1 MRYEGSINRNTI
13 LCHYLGKVQTK
24 YTSIREFGELSVYR
38 CFPQFFFTENDPKK
52 TNDLSTS
59 GMHKS
64 SYLKI
69 QFNEK
74 FPMKTQFD
82 HFDFPLNI
90 S

>member
-1 MRYEGSINRNTI
+1 VLPSI
-13 LCHYLGKVQTK
+13 
-24 YTSIREFGELSVYR
+24 
-38 CFPQFFFTENDPKK
+38 FFTENDPKK
-52 TNDLSTS
+52 QILQLNDLSTS